1 MILWTSTSKQSRT
14 QCLLQ
19 TPKGSRSTIPLLV
32 NKAAC
37 KANQVNKVCLVR
49 HHSSGSNRHLNR
61 EHRSS
66 GQQRKLLNREHRAQE
81 PAVGPVAEDF
91 CSGLPL
97 ELSSSHNHQECSNQ
111 ECSNQEWG
119 HSKSNKI
126 PARSQYS
133 FFAIQLTRAMPT
145 PLSLHQI

>member
-1 MILWTSTSKQSRT
+1 MGLIVESWIYFTMEAICSRLT
-14 QCLLQ
+14 F
-19 TPKGSRSTIPLLV
+19 
-32 NKAAC
+32 AAC
-37 KANQVNKVCLVR
+37 KANQANKVCLVR

-66 GQQRKLLNREHRAQE
+66 GQRQHLNREHRAQE
-81 PAVGPVAEDF
+81 PAVGPAAEDF
-91 CSGLPL
+91 CSGLPV
-97 ELSSSHNHQECSNQ
+97 ELSSSHNNQEHSNQ

-133 FFAIQLTRAMPT
+133 FFATRLTRAMPT
-145 PLSLHQI
+145 LLSLHQI